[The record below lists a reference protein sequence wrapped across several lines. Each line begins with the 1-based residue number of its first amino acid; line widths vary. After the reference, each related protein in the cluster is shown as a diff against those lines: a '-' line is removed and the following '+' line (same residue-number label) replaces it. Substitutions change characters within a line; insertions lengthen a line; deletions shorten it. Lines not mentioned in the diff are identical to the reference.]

1 MAKDGRIPKVLK
13 TQKELHFI
21 TSKSCPVALLA
32 MEVLT
37 APPGLEEDVP
47 SAGTGAG
54 AAGAAGAGAGT
65 RRKLFDPHLDQ
76 EAIEAGLAS
85 GEDQAGASGELMWCY
100 TWL

>member
-1 MAKDGRIPKVLK
+1 
-13 TQKELHFI
+13 
-21 TSKSCPVALLA
+21 

-54 AAGAAGAGAGT
+54 AAGAAGAGT

-85 GEDQAGASGELMWCY
+85 GEDRAVPVVNSCGATHGCDGCVI
-100 TWL
+100 TVATGARHHG